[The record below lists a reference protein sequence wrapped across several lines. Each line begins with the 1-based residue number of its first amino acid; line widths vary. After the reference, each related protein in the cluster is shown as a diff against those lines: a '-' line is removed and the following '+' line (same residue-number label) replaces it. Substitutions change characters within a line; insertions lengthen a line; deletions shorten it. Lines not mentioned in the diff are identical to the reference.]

1 MTILG
6 SRADLGIDITS
17 IGLIVGTIG
26 QVLPDIAALMS
37 IIWLAIRI
45 WETCTVLKLTRRI
58 KKEGPC
64 NE

>member
-1 MTILG
+1 
-6 SRADLGIDITS
+6 
-17 IGLIVGTIG
+17 
-26 QVLPDIAALMS
+26 VLPDIAALMS